1 MFPRVKGDDHLSIH
15 GLAWCV
21 AAQAAS

>member
-21 AAQAAS
+21 AAQA